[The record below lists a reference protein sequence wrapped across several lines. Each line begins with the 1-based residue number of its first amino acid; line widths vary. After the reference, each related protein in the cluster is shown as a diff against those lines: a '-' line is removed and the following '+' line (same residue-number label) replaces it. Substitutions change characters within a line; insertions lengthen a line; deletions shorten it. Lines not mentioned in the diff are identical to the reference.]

1 MDYFQLLLG
10 IAAILLA
17 IYFYYSSVYDT
28 WKNRGVPGPKPS
40 IFVGNFVDLLLKR
53 QAVATIVKNLYNE
66 YKSEPVFGIYEGTS
80 PILVINDLDLI
91 KDVLIRDFSLFVDR
105 GFKVLEKIEPL
116 SQHLFLL
123 EAKRWRPLRTKLSP
137 IFTSGKLKEMFPLI
151 TECAGN
157 LEKYLD
163 NIVAKGVPVV
173 ECRDLAAKFTT
184 DVIGS
189 CAFGISMNALEDEN
203 SEFRRM
209 GKQIFA
215 PNIKQT
221 IRESCRRLA
230 PFLFSVVGY
239 FLRMTEINNFF
250 INLVRDTMEYRKT
263 NNIARPD
270 FIYQLMQL
278 KEHPEKMENVEL
290 TDSLIAAQAFVFFI
304 AGFETSSSTIAH
316 ALYEL
321 AQNQE
326 IQDKLRQEIRDAYDK
341 DGGTLTYEGIKGMK
355 YLDKVFKET
364 LRKYPILT
372 VLNRQAME
380 NYTFKGTKI
389 TIPKGTIV
397 WVPVYGI
404 QHDSNIYSDPEKFDP
419 ERFNED
425 AVAARHPMSYLS
437 FGDGPRNCI
446 GARFANY
453 QSKVG
458 LATILHNHKV
468 DVCEKTKIPYE
479 PDKEAFLLSLA
490 GGVNLKITKV
500 NIILLAFI
508 IKPYTDLCD
517 SYFVSNERKISFDMD
532 YFQLLC
538 GISILLLAIYYHY
551 SSCYNFW
558 KSRNIPGPKPVI
570 FFGNFLGVLLKRE
583 SMADWMKR
591 LYDQYKNEPAF
602 GIYIGTSPL
611 LMPNNLDMIKDI
623 LIKDFSLF
631 ADRGFKIYDEK
642 IEPIQQNL
650 IMLEAERWRPLRA
663 KLSPVFTSGKLKEMF
678 PLIAECAEKLEKHL
692 EKLAQKGEP
701 VECRELT
708 AKFGIDSIGSCVF
721 GLNMNALEDK
731 NSEFLRMSKQIF
743 AVNAKQ
749 IIRDFCREFT
759 PSLYKIIGSYLQ
771 PKEVNDFFVNLFID
785 TMKYRMDNNIIRPDF
800 VHLLMELKKHPDR
813 VNNIELTDALL
824 ASQTFAFFVGG
835 FETSSST
842 MSHALYEL
850 AQNLEIQDKLREE
863 IRDVYDKSNGVLTYA
878 DIKRMKYLDKVLK
891 ETLRKYPPLPM
902 LNRQAMENYTFRD
915 TNISIPKGTDIFIS
929 IYAIQNDSNVYPDP
943 EKFDPERFN
952 EDAVAARHPMSYLS
966 FGDGPRNCIGARF
979 AQYQSKVGLA
989 TILRNHRVDVCEKT
1003 KIPFEHDIHAF
1014 IVTLKGGVYLKIAK
1028 A

>member
-1 MDYFQLLLG
+1 MDYFQLLFG

-17 IYFYYSSVYDT
+17 IYYYYTSVYDT

-40 IFVGNFVDLLLKR
+40 MFVGNFLDILLKR
-53 QAVATIVKNLYNE
+53 QALATIVRNFYNE

-80 PILVINDLDLI
+80 PVLVINDLDLI

-123 EAKRWRPLRTKLSP
+123 EARRWRPLRTKLSP

-151 TECAGN
+151 AECAGN

-163 NIVAKGVPVV
+163 KVVEKGVPVV

-189 CAFGISMNALEDEN
+189 CAFGISTNALEDEN

-215 PNIKQT
+215 PNLKQT
-221 IRESCRRLA
+221 IRELCRRFV
-230 PFLFSVVGY
+230 PSLFKVVGY
-239 FLRMTEINNFF
+239 FLRTTEMNNFF
-250 INLVRDTMEYRKT
+250 INLVRDTMEYKKT
-263 NNIARPD
+263 NNITRPD
-270 FIYQLMQL
+270 FIYLLMQL
-278 KEHPEKMENVEL
+278 KEHPEKMEDVEL

-304 AGFETSSSTIAH
+304 AGFETSSTTIAH

-326 IQDKLRQEIRDAYDK
+326 IQDKLRQEIRDAYNK

-372 VLNRQAME
+372 ILSRQAME

-389 TIPKGTIV
+389 TIPKETIV
-397 WVPVYGI
+397 WIPIYGI

-446 GARFANY
+446 GARFAHY

-458 LATILHNHKV
+458 LATILLNHKV

-479 PDKEAFLLSLA
+479 PDKEAFLLSLT
-490 GGVNLKITKV
+490 GGVNLKITR
-500 NIILLAFI
+500 LLI
-508 IKPYTDLCD
+508 
-517 SYFVSNERKISFDMD
+517 EISFDMD

-538 GISILLLAIYYHY
+538 GISVLLLAIYYHY

-558 KSRNIPGPKPVI
+558 KSRNIPGPKPII
-570 FFGNFLGVLLKRE
+570 FIGNFLDVLLKRE
-583 SMADWMKR
+583 SLTDWTKK

-611 LMPNNLDMIKDI
+611 LIPNNLDMIKDV
-623 LIKDFSLF
+623 LIRDFSLF
-631 ADRGFKIYDEK
+631 AERGFKVFDEK

-678 PLIAECAEKLEKHL
+678 PLIIECAEKLEKHL
-692 EKLAQKGEP
+692 EKLAQKDEP
-701 VECRELT
+701 VECRELI

-721 GLNMNALEDK
+721 GLNMNALENE
-731 NSEFLRMSKQIF
+731 NSEFFRMSKQIF
-743 AVNAKQ
+743 AVNVKQ
-749 IIRDFCREFT
+749 TIRDFCREFT

-771 PKEVNDFFVNLFID
+771 PKEINDFFLNLFID

-824 ASQTFAFFVGG
+824 ASQTFAFFIGG
-835 FETSSST
+835 FETSSAT
-842 MSHALYEL
+842 MAHVLYEL

-863 IRDVYDKSNGVLTYA
+863 IRDVYDKNNGVLTYA
-878 DIKRMKYLDKVLK
+878 DIKGMKYLDKVLK
-891 ETLRKYPPLPM
+891 ETLRKYPPLPI
-902 LNRQAMENYTFRD
+902 LNRQAMENYTFKD
-915 TNISIPKGTDIFIS
+915 TKISIPKGTNICIA

-979 AQYQSKVGLA
+979 AQYQSKIGLI

-1003 KIPFEHDIHAF
+1003 KIPFESDNRAF
-1014 IVTLKGGVYLKIAK
+1014 LTMLKGGVYLKISK

>member
-40 IFVGNFVDLLLKR
+40 IFVGNFVDILLKR

-123 EAKRWRPLRTKLSP
+123 EAKRWRPLRAKLSP

-163 NIVAKGVPVV
+163 NIVAKDVPVV

-221 IRESCRRLA
+221 IRESCRRLT

-250 INLVRDTMEYRKT
+250 VNLVRDTMEYRKT

-364 LRKYPILT
+364 LRKYPVLT

-490 GGVNLKITKV
+490 GGVNLKITK
-500 NIILLAFI
+500 AQ
-508 IKPYTDLCD
+508 YTKF
-517 SYFVSNERKISFDMD
+517 STINKISFDMD

-558 KSRNIPGPKPVI
+558 KSRNIPGPKPII

-692 EKLAQKGEP
+692 EKLAQKDEP
-701 VECRELT
+701 VECREFT

-759 PSLYKIIGSYLQ
+759 PFLYKIIGSYLQ

-785 TMKYRMDNNIIRPDF
+785 TVKYRMDNNIIRPDF

-915 TNISIPKGTDIFIS
+915 TNISIPKGTDIFIP

-1003 KIPFEHDIHAF
+1003 KIPFENDIHAF
-1014 IVTLKGGVYLKIAK
+1014 ISTLKGGVYLKIAK

>member
-17 IYFYYSSVYDT
+17 IYYYYTSVYDT

-40 IFVGNFVDLLLKR
+40 MFFGNFVDLLLKR

-66 YKSEPVFGIYEGTS
+66 YRSEPVFGIYEGTS
-80 PILVINDLDLI
+80 PILVINDLNLI

-123 EAKRWRPLRTKLSP
+123 EAKRWRPLRAKLSP

-151 TECAGN
+151 VECAGN

-163 NIVAKGVPVV
+163 KLVEKGVPVV
-173 ECRDLAAKFTT
+173 ECRDLTAKFTT

-189 CAFGISMNALEDEN
+189 CAFGISTNALEDEN
-203 SEFRRM
+203 SEFRKM

-215 PNIKQT
+215 PNLKQT
-221 IRESCRRLA
+221 IRESCRRLV
-230 PFLFSVVGY
+230 PSLFKIVGY
-239 FLRMTEINNFF
+239 FLRTTEINNFF

-263 NNIARPD
+263 NNITRPD

-278 KEHPEKMENVEL
+278 KDHPEKMENVEL
-290 TDSLIAAQAFVFFI
+290 TDSLLAAQAFVFFI

-321 AQNQE
+321 AQHQE

-364 LRKYPILT
+364 LRKYPVLT
-372 VLNRQAME
+372 ILNRQAME

-446 GARFANY
+446 GARFAHY

-490 GGVNLKITKV
+490 GGVNLKITKAQTLR
-500 NIILLAFI
+500 IQ
-508 IKPYTDLCD
+508 
-517 SYFVSNERKISFDMD
+517 ISFDMD

-558 KSRNIPGPKPVI
+558 KSRNIPGPKPII
-570 FFGNFLGVLLKRE
+570 FAGNFLRVLLKRE
-583 SMADWMKR
+583 SIADWTKR
-591 LYDQYKNEPAF
+591 LYDQYKNEPVF
-602 GIYIGTSPL
+602 GTYIGTSPL
-611 LMPNNLDMIKDI
+611 LMPNNLDMIKDV

-631 ADRGFKIYDEK
+631 ADRGFKIFDEK
-642 IEPIQQNL
+642 IEPLNQNL

-678 PLIAECAEKLEKHL
+678 PLIVECAEKLEKYL
-692 EKLAQKGEP
+692 EKLAQKDEP

-771 PKEVNDFFVNLFID
+771 AKDVNDFFVNLFID
-785 TMKYRMDNNIIRPDF
+785 TMKYRIDNNIIRPDF
-800 VHLLMELKKHPDR
+800 VHLLMELKEHPDR

-824 ASQTFAFFVGG
+824 ASQSFAFFVGG
-835 FETSSST
+835 FETTSST
-842 MSHALYEL
+842 MAHALYEL

-863 IRDVYDKSNGVLTYA
+863 IRDVYDKNNGVLTYA
-878 DIKRMKYLDKVLK
+878 DIKGMKYLDKVLK
-891 ETLRKYPPLPM
+891 ETLRKYPPFPM

-915 TNISIPKGTDIFIS
+915 TNISIPKGTDICIS

-979 AQYQSKVGLA
+979 AQYQNKVGLA
-989 TILRNHRVDVCEKT
+989 TILHNHRVDVCEKT
-1003 KIPFEHDIHAF
+1003 KIPFENDNHAF
-1014 IVTLKGGVYLKIAK
+1014 ISTLKGGVYLKIAK

>member
-10 IAAILLA
+10 IAVILLA
-17 IYFYYSSVYDT
+17 IYYYYTSVYDT

-40 IFVGNFVDLLLKR
+40 MFFGNFVDILLKR
-53 QAVATIVKNLYNE
+53 RAVATIVKDLYNE

-123 EAKRWRPLRTKLSP
+123 EAKRWRPLRAKLSP

-151 TECAGN
+151 VECAGN

-163 NIVAKGVPVV
+163 KVVEKSVPIV

-189 CAFGISMNALEDEN
+189 CAFGISTNALEDEN

-215 PNIKQT
+215 PNLKQT

-230 PFLFSVVGY
+230 PFLFKIVGY
-239 FLRMTEINNFF
+239 FLRTTEVNNFF

-263 NNIARPD
+263 NNITRPD
-270 FIYQLMQL
+270 FIYLLMQL

-326 IQDKLRQEIRDAYDK
+326 MQDKLRQEIRDAYNK

-372 VLNRQAME
+372 VLTRQAME

-389 TIPKGTIV
+389 TIPKETIV
-397 WVPVYGI
+397 WIPIYGI
-404 QHDSNIYSDPEKFDP
+404 QHDPNIYSDPEKFDP

-446 GARFANY
+446 GARFAHY

-479 PDKEAFLLSLA
+479 ADKEAFLLSLS
-490 GGVNLKITKV
+490 GGVNLKITK
-500 NIILLAFI
+500 A
-508 IKPYTDLCD
+508 
-517 SYFVSNERKISFDMD
+517 
-532 YFQLLC
+532 
-538 GISILLLAIYYHY
+538 
-551 SSCYNFW
+551 
-558 KSRNIPGPKPVI
+558 
-570 FFGNFLGVLLKRE
+570 
-583 SMADWMKR
+583 
-591 LYDQYKNEPAF
+591 
-602 GIYIGTSPL
+602 
-611 LMPNNLDMIKDI
+611 
-623 LIKDFSLF
+623 
-631 ADRGFKIYDEK
+631 
-642 IEPIQQNL
+642 
-650 IMLEAERWRPLRA
+650 
-663 KLSPVFTSGKLKEMF
+663 
-678 PLIAECAEKLEKHL
+678 
-692 EKLAQKGEP
+692 
-701 VECRELT
+701 
-708 AKFGIDSIGSCVF
+708 
-721 GLNMNALEDK
+721 
-731 NSEFLRMSKQIF
+731 
-743 AVNAKQ
+743 
-749 IIRDFCREFT
+749 
-759 PSLYKIIGSYLQ
+759 
-771 PKEVNDFFVNLFID
+771 
-785 TMKYRMDNNIIRPDF
+785 
-800 VHLLMELKKHPDR
+800 
-813 VNNIELTDALL
+813 
-824 ASQTFAFFVGG
+824 
-835 FETSSST
+835 
-842 MSHALYEL
+842 
-850 AQNLEIQDKLREE
+850 
-863 IRDVYDKSNGVLTYA
+863 
-878 DIKRMKYLDKVLK
+878 
-891 ETLRKYPPLPM
+891 
-902 LNRQAMENYTFRD
+902 
-915 TNISIPKGTDIFIS
+915 
-929 IYAIQNDSNVYPDP
+929 
-943 EKFDPERFN
+943 
-952 EDAVAARHPMSYLS
+952 
-966 FGDGPRNCIGARF
+966 
-979 AQYQSKVGLA
+979 
-989 TILRNHRVDVCEKT
+989 
-1003 KIPFEHDIHAF
+1003 
-1014 IVTLKGGVYLKIAK
+1014 
-1028 A
+1028 